1 MLTYIFSNKR
11 LIQSFLIVVTAAL
24 MTACGGGGSTDT
36 STSTS
41 TGTGTSNSSVKI
53 VQPKKPTVILVFGD
67 STSQGYG
74 IEKFGTYYEDIPPG
88 LMYPDLLRNRL
99 KAEKIDAY
107 APVTVINESLGS
119 EFAFQ
124 AIDRLAYV
132 LAVHQPTHVILAH
145 GTNDARSALP
155 LSEISDDFLIMINM
169 VRASGAKPLLA
180 DMTLTVRGPEYAA
193 EYSQMVKQ
201 TAYIGAA
208 TYVPIV
214 EDIIWKPQ
222 YVLNDGLGY
231 HYNVSAQPLMMNT
244 VWNYIMPT
252 FE

>member
-1 MLTYIFSNKR
+1 MFAFKQLLK
-11 LIQSFLIVVTAAL
+11 SFIVVSAAIL
-24 MTACGGGGSTDT
+24 MTACGDGGTDT
-36 STSTS
+36 STT
-41 TGTGTSNSSVKI
+41 TNTVTIK
-53 VQPKKPTVILVFGD
+53 QPKKPTVILVFGD

-74 IEKFGTYYEDIPPG
+74 VEKFGEYYEDVPPG
-88 LMYPDLLRNRL
+88 LMYADLLRNRL

-119 EFAFQ
+119 EFAFE

-145 GTNDARSALP
+145 GTNDARAAFP
-155 LSEISDDFLIMINM
+155 LSEISDDFITMINM

-180 DMTLTVRGPEYAA
+180 DMTLTVRGTAYAA
-193 EYSQMVKQ
+193 EYSQMVKN

-214 EDIIWKPQ
+214 EDIIWNPK

-231 HYNVSAQPLMMNT
+231 HYNVDAQPFMMNS
-244 VWNYIMPT
+244 VWKKLIPIL
-252 FE
+252 E

>member
-1 MLTYIFSNKR
+1 M
-11 LIQSFLIVVTAAL
+11 V
-24 MTACGGGGSTDT
+24 ACGDGGGSTETDINRVT
-36 STSTS
+36 
-41 TGTGTSNSSVKI
+41 I
-53 VQPKKPTVILVFGD
+53 IQPKKPTVIMVFGD

-74 IEKFGTYYEDIPPG
+74 VEKNGVYYEDVPPG
-88 LMYPDLLRNRL
+88 LMYADLLRNRL

-124 AIDRLAYV
+124 AINRLAYV

-145 GTNDARSALP
+145 GTNDARSAFP
-155 LSEISDDFLIMINM
+155 LSEISDDFLTMINM
-169 VRASGAKPLLA
+169 VRNSGAKPLLA
-180 DMTLTVRGPEYAA
+180 DMTLTVRGTAYAA
-193 EYSQMVKQ
+193 EYSQMVKH

-214 EDIIWKPQ
+214 EDIIWNSK
-222 YVLNDGLGY
+222 YVLNDGYGY
-231 HYNVSAQPLMMNT
+231 HYNVDAQPFMMNT
-244 VWNYIMPT
+244 VWKYIMPL

>member
-1 MLTYIFSNKR
+1 MFAYKNLLK
-11 LIQSFLIVVTAAL
+11 SFLTIAAIISIA
-24 MTACGGGGSTDT
+24 ACGGGTSDT
-36 STSTS
+36 GTA
-41 TGTGTSNSSVKI
+41 TGTSTVTIK
-53 VQPKKPTVILVFGD
+53 QPKKPTVIMVFGD

-74 IEKFGTYYEDIPPG
+74 VEKFGEYYEDVPPG
-88 LMYPDLLRNRL
+88 LMYADLLRNRL
-99 KAEKIDAY
+99 KAEKIDAF

-119 EFAFQ
+119 EFAFE
-124 AIDRLAYV
+124 AIDRLGYV

-145 GTNDARSALP
+145 GTNDSRAAFP
-155 LSEISDDFLIMINM
+155 LSEISDDFLTMINM

-180 DMTLTVRGPEYAA
+180 DMTLTVRGTAYAA
-193 EYSQMVKQ
+193 EYSNMIKH

-214 EDIIWKPQ
+214 EDIIWNPK

-231 HYNVSAQPLMMNT
+231 HYNADAQPLMMNT
-244 VWNYIMPT
+244 VWKYIMPL